1 MSHFDTIKDINGKI
15 YLSLENHERE
25 KGNSVGNKPE
35 DFEILSFIGSG
46 YFGKVFKVRSKL
58 NKEIY
63 AMKKMDLVR
72 LKSEGQEYVNKALNE
87 TDFLLNLSHPHVI
100 KYYNHFR
107 SEDNDFLYIITEYVQ
122 NGDLDMFTKSHQ
134 RFNKHIPEEELW
146 AIFLQCMEALNYVHS
161 EYVIHRDIKPEN
173 IFLGN
178 NFTIKLG
185 DFGVSAVKAE
195 KGLTRLYKNGDYNS
209 LRTNKKVQYSGTFV
223 GTKGYQSKEL
233 LEAKDYDQRVDIY
246 AMGVSFFEMCYFH
259 KPNEPI
265 CNYDEY
271 GNEIVIFEPIE
282 YYDDENVP
290 YSTELLNII
299 KLMLG
304 EDLKKMKNSEYY
316 LTLFREGFS
325 KKYLLN
331 TSLNSTIKCLST
343 FKDITNYYLNI
354 KIDSLNIQNKPVI
367 KAFKE
372 CLKYSS
378 GNNFDKKITDFRLTL
393 CTENPRLEKTKEID
407 PSLILSFII
416 ENLINEDEKK
426 EINVD
431 KSNEHYI
438 ISKKEESITSK
449 IDMLLNFNKKFSKK
463 FNSNIIKKFFG
474 LIKNTYFCSEC
485 KMKSY
490 IFSGYFF
497 LNFDLVKI
505 LKEDDYKNL
514 SSFDLEK
521 YFEKE
526 KIKQR
531 IIEKYCKKCLKRE
544 DHGYFNQIYT
554 VPEVLIMSI
563 KRGINYEKKIPVLFP
578 EKLSV
583 DYFVDS
589 HGDKIF
595 KLNGIVGR
603 NNGKFFSIVN
613 EVQQWFRYEGSCSKK
628 MKINSPKIDEKNE
641 EVIMLFY
648 ELIK

>member
-46 YFGKVFKVRSKL
+46 GFGKVFKVRSKL

-72 LKSEGQEYVNKALNE
+72 LKSEGQEFVNKALNE

-265 CNYDEY
+265 INYDEY

-367 KAFKE
+367 QAFKE

-426 EINVD
+426 EIEID
-431 KSNEHYI
+431 KKDEHYI
-438 ISKKEESITSK
+438 ISKKEEAISSK
-449 IDMLLNFNKKFSKK
+449 VDMLLNFNKKFSMK

-474 LIKNTYFCSEC
+474 LIKTSKFCTKCEI
-485 KMKSY
+485 KSY
-490 IFSGYFF
+490 KFGGYFF
-497 LNFDLVKI
+497 LNFDLPTI
-505 LKEDDYKNL
+505 LKEKDYKNL
-514 SSFDLEK
+514 SSFNINEYL
-521 YFEKE
+521 EKE
-526 KIKQR
+526 KSKQKVMD
-531 IIEKYCKKCLKRE
+531 KYCKKCLKRNI
-544 DHGYFNQIYT
+544 HAYFTQIYT
-554 VPEVLIMSI
+554 VPDVFIMSF
-563 KRGINYEKKIPVLFP
+563 KRGINYEEKIPVEFP
-578 EKLSV
+578 KTMEVKSFAELHGEK
-583 DYFVDS
+583 
-589 HGDKIF
+589 KF

-603 NNGKFFSIVN
+603 NEGKFFAIVDN
-613 EVQQWFRYEGSCSKK
+613 GQQWIRYDGNSSKK
-628 MKINSPKIDEKNE
+628 SKIDSPKIDEKNE
-641 EVIMLFY
+641 EVILLFY